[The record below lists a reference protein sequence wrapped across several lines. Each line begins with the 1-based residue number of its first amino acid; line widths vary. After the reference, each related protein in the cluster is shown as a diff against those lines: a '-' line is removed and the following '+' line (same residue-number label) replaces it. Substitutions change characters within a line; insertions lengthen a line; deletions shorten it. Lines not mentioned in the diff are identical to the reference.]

1 VDKPKTQ
8 TEIVM
13 GLTQKIRKNL
23 TFSEVFYFFILSGT
37 KGLII
42 LNHNGGIKLNRIDA
56 GYPKG
61 NVGLSSK
68 LIKSWYFF
76 EAL

>member
-1 VDKPKTQ
+1 MDKLKIQ

-23 TFSEVFYFFILSGT
+23 TQVRFFYFFILSGT

-42 LNHNGGIKLNRIDA
+42 LNHKGGIKLKRIDA

-68 LIKSWYFF
+68 LFKS
-76 EAL
+76 